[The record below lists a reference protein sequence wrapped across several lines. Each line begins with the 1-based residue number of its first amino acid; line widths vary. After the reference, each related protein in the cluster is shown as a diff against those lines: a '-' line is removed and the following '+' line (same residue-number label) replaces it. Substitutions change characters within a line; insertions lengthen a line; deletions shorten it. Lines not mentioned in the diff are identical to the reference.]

1 MNIYSA
7 LTIYLYLDA
16 DRSTGQA
23 GAHLKIKNHRI
34 SFLPM
39 AFESEARGSALR
51 LAGTIE
57 VCL

>member
-23 GAHLKIKNHRI
+23 GAHLKNQKPSNKFFADGI
-34 SFLPM
+34 
-39 AFESEARGSALR
+39 
-51 LAGTIE
+51 
-57 VCL
+57 